1 MNGYGLQVI
10 IPKKKRKKKK
20 KSDLQLETEEFQHTV
35 VDY

>member
-1 MNGYGLQVI
+1 MDMGLQVI
-10 IPKKKRKKKK
+10 IPKKKKKKKK

>member
-10 IPKKKRKKKK
+10 IPKKKKKKKK